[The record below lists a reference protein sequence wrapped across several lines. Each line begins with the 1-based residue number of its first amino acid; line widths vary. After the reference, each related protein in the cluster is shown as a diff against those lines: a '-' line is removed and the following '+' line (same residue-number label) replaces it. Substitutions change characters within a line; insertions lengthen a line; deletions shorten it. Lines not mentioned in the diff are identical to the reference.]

1 MSHLRLVP
9 SLPAEPTGETGG
21 TVEAPAPRTPWDDPK
36 VALAFFQQASGM
48 CLCRKCTMER
58 HPAYGAR

>member
-9 SLPAEPTGETGG
+9 PLPAEDVAE
-21 TVEAPAPRTPWDDPK
+21 VPAPRTPWDGDN
-36 VALAFFQQASGM
+36 VALAFFQQASGL

>member
-9 SLPAEPTGETGG
+9 PLAADETP
-21 TVEAPAPRTPWDDPK
+21 VPAPRTPYDAEN

>member
-9 SLPAEPTGETGG
+9 PLAESPAD
-21 TVEAPAPRTPWDDPK
+21 EAVAVPAQRTPYDAEN
-36 VALAFFQQASGM
+36 VALAFFQQSSGL

-58 HPAYGAR
+58 HPAYGLL